1 MPSDTL
7 GIDFPNDLPIG
18 SEGQTLSCFEPAVL
32 SLQTTSTNTLG
43 SSGILA
49 LDLAAASTMDAQA
62 VDYQHEAAA
71 QSSRSSGVHSSTQQ
85 SPFADETF
93 ITVPGLTVL
102 RAHAQ
107 IVQTIQN
114 TENYHFDLFDP
125 QAVSPFWVANRS
137 PGLSSSPYEAGPRTL
152 SSNIF
157 SSATSSAGAPL
168 QDPLPQNYRPT
179 HSQKLVNHHP
189 IIDVLP
195 WPSVREKILQ
205 MLMLPL
211 DFRPPRMKGAGD
223 SMAGVMMQMV
233 FDMKDAGGGLRI
245 WGSDPFN
252 EDNWEVGQVFF
263 EGWWWALNPEIV
275 QKSNAKRLAR
285 GADILKLDRR

>member
-1 MPSDTL
+1 
-7 GIDFPNDLPIG
+7 
-18 SEGQTLSCFEPAVL
+18 
-32 SLQTTSTNTLG
+32 
-43 SSGILA
+43 
-49 LDLAAASTMDAQA
+49 MDAQA
-62 VDYQHEAAA
+62 VDYSSEPAA
-71 QSSRSSGVHSSTQQ
+71 QSSRSSGVQPSAQQ

-107 IVQTIQN
+107 IVQTIQK

-125 QAVSPFWVANRS
+125 QAVSPFLITNR
-137 PGLSSSPYEAGPRTL
+137 PAGPSSSPYEVGSRTL

-157 SSATSSAGAPL
+157 SSTTSSAGAPL
-168 QDPLPQNYRPT
+168 QNPLPHNYRPT
-179 HSQKLVNHHP
+179 HSQKSVNHHP

-195 WPSVREKILQ
+195 WPSAREKILQ

-211 DFRPPRMKGAGD
+211 AFRPPRMRRAGD
-223 SMAGVMMQMV
+223 SMAGLMMQMV

-252 EDNWEVGQVFF
+252 ADNWEVGQVFF
-263 EGWWWALNPEIV
+263 EGWWWALDPEII

-285 GADILKLDRR
+285 GADILKLNRQ